1 MWVSHFLK
9 MMLLQNIMKLL
20 SVSVLHFRLSYLHSL
35 KLVSHTHVRIDILLL
50 CLIQNLAL
58 NQKNS
63 LNYICYLVSPF
74 LLPIVV
80 LSWSCCLVS
89 ELVALVRAFTVDFH
103 LVYPAPCRRDYQVPI
118 HILLLWDRL
127 IVSLLLV
134 PPSGRKCQCHL
145 SYFLWLDS
153 PLGVANFCLQT
164 GCLTFCQHLA
174 MGVCSYC
181 GWNFITRF

>member
-1 MWVSHFLK
+1 
-9 MMLLQNIMKLL
+9 MKIL
-20 SVSVLHFRLSYLHSL
+20 SISVLHLHLSYLHSL
-35 KLVSHTHVRIDILLL
+35 KLVSHTRAHINILHL

-63 LNYICYLVSPF
+63 LNYICYLLSPF

-89 ELVALVRAFTVDFH
+89 EPVALIRAFAVDFY
-103 LVYPAPCRRDYQVPI
+103 LVYPVPCRRDNWFPI
-118 HILLLWDRL
+118 HIFLLWDCL

-134 PPSGRKCQCHL
+134 PPSGRECQCHL

-153 PLGVANFCLQT
+153 LLEVANSFSSNRLPDILPAP
-164 GCLTFCQHLA
+164 GHGVSALTVDGTSLLGF
-174 MGVCSYC
+174 G
-181 GWNFITRF
+181 GT